1 MGERASHPNPA
12 GPMAAKA
19 ELAKTEQAKT
29 EENVDLPTLKRL
41 GFWGG
46 GAVAALLLAVLA
58 VRTDSGARRISEG
71 FAPKIVTAT
80 ETRAEPSADI
90 KRLVESIRTL
100 SGDRD
105 RLLARV
111 TVLERNLEDVTGSV
125 TRIGTSKSESRDASG
140 SQLVIGP
147 SIISTISAP
156 QTITSFPANRVAN
169 AHSAARGTAPAPES
183 VGTVTEFG
191 ADIGGGPSIE
201 ALRNLWS
208 SARGTHGA
216 LFDGLRPV
224 IAVRDLR
231 RAAEELRLIV
241 GPLANA
247 NAAARLCASLSA
259 SGWTCRQAIFD
270 GQRMSAR

>member
-1 MGERASHPNPA
+1 
-12 GPMAAKA
+12 MA
-19 ELAKTEQAKT
+19 AKTEQAKT
-29 EENVDLPTLKRL
+29 EENVDLPSLKRL

-46 GAVAALLLAVLA
+46 GAIAALLLAVLA
-58 VRTDSGARRISEG
+58 VRTDTGARRIAEG
-71 FAPKIVTAT
+71 IAPKPVTVT
-80 ETRAEPSADI
+80 EVRPDTSADI

-125 TRIGTSKSESRDASG
+125 TRIGAPRTESQNASA

-147 SIISTISAP
+147 SIISAISAP
-156 QTITSFPANRVAN
+156 QTITSFPANRVAS

-191 ADIGGGPSIE
+191 ADIGGGASIE
-201 ALRNLWS
+201 ALRDLWS
-208 SARGTHGA
+208 SAKGTHGA

-231 RAAEELRLIV
+231 RDAVELRLVV

-247 NAAARLCASLSA
+247 TAAAKLCASLSA
-259 SGWTCRQAIFD
+259 SGWTCRQAVFD

>member
-1 MGERASHPNPA
+1 MGERAKHPNPA

-19 ELAKTEQAKT
+19 QEAKTD
-29 EENVDLPTLKRL
+29 ENVDLPTLKRL

-46 GAVAALLLAVLA
+46 GAIVALLLAVLS
-58 VRTDSGARRISEG
+58 VRTDIGARRIAEG
-71 FAPKIVTAT
+71 IAPKPVAVTEVRPDT
-80 ETRAEPSADI
+80 SAEI

-125 TRIGTSKSESRDASG
+125 TRIGTTKPEPSEPA

-156 QTITSFPANRVAN
+156 QTIASFPANRVAN
-169 AHSAARGTAPAPES
+169 AHAAARGTAPAPES

-191 ADIGGGPSIE
+191 ADIGGGASIE
-201 ALRNLWS
+201 ALRDLWT

-231 RAAEELRLIV
+231 RDAVELRLIV

-247 NAAARLCASLSA
+247 TAAAKLCASLSA
-259 SGWTCRQAIFD
+259 SGWTCRQAVFD
-270 GQRMSAR
+270 GQRMSVR